1 MGPHQREWLKGSLDL
16 MLLALFEEQPMYG
29 YQIVKELRT
38 RSGEVLQLK
47 EGTLYPALHRMEQ
60 VGLVESYWQ
69 RRTDGVDRRYYRLTP
84 QGQAALPERRAA
96 WQHFMAAVAGVVK
109 P

>member
-1 MGPHQREWLKGSLDL
+1 MESHQREWLKGSLDL

-29 YQIVKELRT
+29 YQIVKELRA

-47 EGTLYPALHRMEQ
+47 EGTIYPALHRMEQ
-60 VGLVESYWQ
+60 AGLVEGYWQ
-69 RRTDGVDRRYYRLTP
+69 RRDDGVDRRYYRLTP
-84 QGQAALPERRAA
+84 KGQAALPERRAA
-96 WQHFMAAVAGVVK
+96 WQQFMSVVAGVVK